1 MLGMAILFGFNLLG
15 IVVKELTQVPLP
27 ANVIGLIIFTAS
39 LYSGI
44 IKLAWVE
51 ASAQF
56 MTKHMMIFFIPFL
69 VGTMTFFP
77 YIGAHFFS
85 MIVSLFASTFIV
97 LAITGWI
104 TKRLSN
110 NEDDQGEQQHDL

>member
-1 MLGMAILFGFNLLG
+1 MLGIAILLGFNLLG
-15 IVVKELTQVPLP
+15 LVAKDLIHLPLP
-27 ANVIGLIIFTAS
+27 ANVIGLILFTVS
-39 LYSGI
+39 LYSGL

-56 MTKHMMIFFIPFL
+56 MTKHMMLFFIPFL

-85 MIVSLFASTFIV
+85 MVVSLFASIFIV
-97 LAITGWI
+97 LAVTGWI
-104 TKRLSN
+104 TMRLSN
-110 NEDDQGEQQHDL
+110 KEDQGEQQHEL